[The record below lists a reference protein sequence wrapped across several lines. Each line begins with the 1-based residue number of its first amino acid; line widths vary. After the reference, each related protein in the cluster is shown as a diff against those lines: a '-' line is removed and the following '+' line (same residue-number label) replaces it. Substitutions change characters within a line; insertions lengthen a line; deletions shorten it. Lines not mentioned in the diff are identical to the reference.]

1 MTAWLGPQVWS
12 SPCILLSSSS
22 CVLGAT
28 GDPTEEQGWAPLAT
42 EGRVA
47 DGNQDV
53 IWQYRILKVMNSN
66 TSYIYFKKSIL

>member
-1 MTAWLGPQVWS
+1 MLGV
-12 SPCILLSSSS
+12 
-22 CVLGAT
+22 T
-28 GDPTEEQGWAPLAT
+28 GDPTEEEGWAPLAT

-47 DGNQDV
+47 DGNRDV